1 MSSEQ
6 NKIGSRAEKY
16 GRANSKAE
24 ASPRPTTSNKNKK
37 AKPKKSLLLY
47 SAIALV
53 LFIIGS
59 MIGYGFLGGR
69 NALEVFNIDTWLHM
83 YNLIFG

>member
-16 GRANSKAE
+16 SRTNSKADT
-24 ASPRPTTSNKNKK
+24 SPKPTSNKNKK